1 MNITTSITGDCRF
14 ISIGVTG
21 ATAQGPLTISV
32 NDDSFSAT
40 ATASGTYSTARLLAS
55 TVGTQAGIFQV
66 TITDNVTGASVY
78 SGELGKCELDC
89 CIAKKVDSL
98 LGCDCECTRCSGT
111 LETANR
117 VMLLIHA
124 IETDLSQISGDVAN
138 NTAIYTNANAKY
150 NKALELCSDSCGCS
164 C

>member
-14 ISIGVTG
+14 ISIGVSG
-21 ATAQGPLTISV
+21 ATAQGNLTINI
-32 NDDSFSAT
+32 NDIDIFTAT

-55 TVGTQAGIFQV
+55 TVGTQAGIFQITV
-66 TITDNVTGASVY
+66 TEGSTSVY